1 MGCCSRLAFLFP
13 DLRPRRGAARA
24 EAKAECP
31 SGLQAA
37 VSQHIPAAVL
47 VSPTEPSWS
56 SLGMQEL
63 SSSLLQYCLSK
74 PKSNSVLGLA
84 AALPCPALPLPKGA
98 QSSCGYQTLQLMQ
111 GLLCSCDPFG
121 GTEACRDLP
130 GTAGRGLRGQQH
142 LQQPLCTAGAPRC
155 VPNAPLL
162 QNTGCPQPS
171 INVGVAEVGTA
182 ARRKQELNDRRV
194 LLRLKG
200 AWQIAPLQPEMS
212 SPPGEGQH
220 RVRLGQRHPQKGRA
234 CQAPQCRS
242 AAVVSGWQLGLG
254 CVPGRF
260 SFAAHSKAR
269 PGPWVLMGL
278 PQTSSL

>member
-1 MGCCSRLAFLFP
+1 MLPGLRRRPSVPRASRLQFLSTFQQLSLSHP
-13 DLRPRRGAARA
+13 QSPAGAH
-24 EAKAECP
+24 
-31 SGLQAA
+31 SGCRN
-37 VSQHIPAAVL
+37 
-47 VSPTEPSWS
+47 
-56 SLGMQEL
+56 
-63 SSSLLQYCLSK
+63 CLSL
-74 PKSNSVLGLA
+74 SFNTVLASQNLIPCWDLA

-155 VPNAPLL
+155 VPTAHLL

-212 SPPGEGQH
+212 SPAGEGQH
-220 RVRLGQRHPQKGRA
+220 RVRLGQRHPQKGWA